1 MAEIVVLMTN
11 NSVPVTGGTVPTIRV
26 RRLDTNALVETDSAL
41 TEVGDGIYSFSLT
54 TASTLEY
61 SFRVDLDPG
70 GAGQTTASERFQFG
84 SVSGIQD
91 AILETDVPAVLVDT
105 GTTIPGLLATID
117 TVVDDILA
125 DTGTTI
131 PALLS
136 TIDSNVDAILV
147 DTATTI
153 PGLLSTIDTVVDAIL
168 VDTGT
173 SIPALFSSIPAD
185 VWGFDVRGVTGVTF
199 DTAAKALNSCRMIH
213 YNTLEPTTS
222 GSAASMTLR
231 EDDGTTAKAAFAILD
246 VSGSAVTATS
256 GAAANRAA
264 GA

>member
-1 MAEIVVLMTN
+1 MARIVTFVTN
-11 NSVPVTGGTVPTIRV
+11 NSVPVTSPTNVPTITV
-26 RRLDTNALVETDSAL
+26 RRLDTGAAVETNQNM
-41 TEVGDGIYSFSLT
+41 TEVGDGLYTFDLT
-54 TASTLEY
+54 TVSTLEY
-61 SFRVDLDPG
+61 GYVVDADPL
-70 GAGQTTASERFQFG
+70 AASQVTAAERFQYG
-84 SVSGIQD
+84 AVSGIQD
-91 AILETDVPAVLVDT
+91 ERVETDIPAILVDT
-105 GTTIPGLLATID
+105 GTTIPGLL
-117 TVVDDILA
+117 
-125 DTGTTI
+125 
-131 PALLS
+131 S
-136 TIDSNVDAILV
+136 TIDSTVDAILV
-147 DTATTI
+147 DTAATI

-264 GA
+264 GT